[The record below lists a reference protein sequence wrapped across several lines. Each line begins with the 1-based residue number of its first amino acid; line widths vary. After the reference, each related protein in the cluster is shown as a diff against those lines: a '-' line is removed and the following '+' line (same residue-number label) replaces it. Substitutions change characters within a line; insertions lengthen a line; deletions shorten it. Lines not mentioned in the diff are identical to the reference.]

1 MHKLRA
7 ILIATGLA
15 ALTACGGGAP
25 TTSNPNTNPPVVND
39 YTGPA
44 PQSAD
49 VQAFRVAFWQNV
61 KANNRCGGCH
71 NATTPGQPP
80 RFARNDDVNLAYS
93 EVLAHIDTTQPDQS
107 PLVAKVAGGHNCWMA
122 STQACADIL
131 STWIQNWVGGVGG
144 GGTQIELQAPDDV
157 EVGATKTFPDSP
169 AAFESTVW
177 ALLRGAANC
186 SRCHSPGAAQP
197 APGNFASPDVNEAY
211 AAARA
216 KINLDEPATSRFV
229 TRVAPNAAGGD
240 AHNCWTN
247 SCANDAADMLQA
259 IQDFADLVEVTEID
273 PALQVSRALTL
284 FNGTVAA
291 GGNRFEQFTIA
302 KYQFKDLIE
311 NTVVDTS
318 GVEPQLN
325 LTTTGDI
332 THMGG
337 WGINIGAGGGK
348 AQATTTASAKLAN
361 RIQATGEYAIEV
373 WAAPAN
379 VTQEDAYI
387 VSYSGG
393 AMARNFTL
401 GQRAYQYEALNRSS
415 TTGANGAPALLT
427 NDDDQDAQAS
437 LQHIVV
443 NYDPVNGRRI
453 YVNGNFTGD
462 LDPRDGGSLADWD
475 DTFSLVFGNETSN
488 NRQWRGVI
496 RFVAIHERALTEE
509 QVQMNFAAG
518 VGERYFLL
526 FNVTALTGV
535 PQSYIMFEASVY
547 DSYGYLFTKPTFI
560 SLDPDAEPGAIPIE
574 GIRIGINGAEAQA
587 GQAYAKLQSTLS
599 AAAYSPDAGQRL
611 SDIGTVIG
619 LQKGPAT
626 DQFFL
631 TFDRIGNN
639 TYARTPLAGATPIPV
654 DLPAQPDIGVRTFE
668 QLNQSMSRIT
678 GVPTTNNGV
687 RQTYLQVQQQLPP
700 VPSIEAFLASHQTGV
715 AQLAIKYCSEMVN
728 NEGYRT
734 SFFGEDFDVDAPAG
748 TQFDDDA
755 GKDLLVGPLLQKVV
769 GSNIASQPED
779 GVVRTELHA
788 LIERLR
794 TKPVPPSSANVA
806 KAACAAALGSGV
818 LSIL

>member
-1 MHKLRA
+1 MMHKLRA
-7 ILIATGLA
+7 ILIAAGLA
-15 ALTACGGGAP
+15 TLTACGGGAP
-25 TTSNPNTNPPVVND
+25 VMSNPDTNPPVVND

-44 PQSAD
+44 PLTAD
-49 VQAFRVAFWQNV
+49 TQAFRIAFWQNV

-71 NATTPGQPP
+71 NASTPGQAP
-80 RFARNDDVNLAYS
+80 RFARNDDVNLAYA
-93 EVLAHIDTTQPDQS
+93 EILPFIDTTQPDQS
-107 PLVAKVAGGHNCWMA
+107 PLVIKMAGGHNCWMA
-122 STQACADIL
+122 STQACTDIL
-131 STWIQNWVGGVGG
+131 ITWIQNWVGGVSG
-144 GGTQIELQAPDDV
+144 GGTEIVLTVPKDV
-157 EVGATKTFPDSP
+157 EVGATKTFPESP
-169 AAFESTVW
+169 AAFQTTVW
-177 ALLRGAANC
+177 ALLRGDANC
-186 SRCHSPGAAQP
+186 SRCHSPGAVQP

-211 AAARA
+211 AAARG
-216 KINLDEPATSRFV
+216 KINLDNPALSRFV
-229 TRVAPNAAGGD
+229 SRVAPNTAGGD
-240 AHNCWTN
+240 AHNCWTS
-247 SCANDAADMLQA
+247 SCANDAARMLQA
-259 IQDFADLVEVTEID
+259 IQDFADQVEVTEID

-284 FNGTVAA
+284 FNGVVAA

-302 KYQFKDLIE
+302 KYQFKDLIDG
-311 NTVVDTS
+311 TIVDTS

-325 LTTTGDI
+325 LTATGDI
-332 THMGG
+332 TYQGG

-348 AQATTTASAKLAN
+348 AQATTTASAKLAQ
-361 RIQATGEYAIEV
+361 RIKATGEYAVEV

-379 VTQEDAYI
+379 VSQEDAYI

-401 GQRAYQYEALNRSS
+401 GQRAYQYEALNRSD
-415 TTGANGAPALLT
+415 TTGANGSPALLT
-427 NDDDQDAQAS
+427 RDADQDAQAS
-437 LQHIVV
+437 LQHIVL
-443 NYDPVNGRRI
+443 NYDPVNGRRL

-462 LDPRDGGSLADWD
+462 LDPRSGGSLADWD

-526 FNVTALTGV
+526 FNVAELTGV
-535 PQSYIMFEASVY
+535 PQGYVMFEASIY
-547 DSYGYLFTKPTFI
+547 DSYGYLFTRPTFI
-560 SLDPDAEPGAIPIE
+560 SLDPSVEPGAIPIE
-574 GIRIGINGAEAQA
+574 GMRIGINGAEAQT
-587 GQAYAKLQSTLS
+587 GQAYAKLDATLN
-599 AAAYSPDAGQRL
+599 AASYSPDAGQRL

-619 LQKGPAT
+619 LQKGP
-626 DQFFL
+626 DSDLFFL

-639 TYARTPLAGATPIPV
+639 TYARTQPVGATPIPV

-678 GVPTTNNGV
+678 GVPTTNDGV

-728 NEGYRT
+728 NQAYRT
-734 SFFGEDFDVDAPAG
+734 NFFGPGFDVNASAS
-748 TQFDDDA
+748 QFASDA
-755 GKDLLVGPLLQKVV
+755 GKEVLVGPLLQKVV
-769 GSNIASQPED
+769 GTNIASQPQDE
-779 GVVRTELHA
+779 VVRTELYI
-788 LIERLR
+788 LIDRLR
-794 TKPVPPSSANVA
+794 NKTPAPNSANVA